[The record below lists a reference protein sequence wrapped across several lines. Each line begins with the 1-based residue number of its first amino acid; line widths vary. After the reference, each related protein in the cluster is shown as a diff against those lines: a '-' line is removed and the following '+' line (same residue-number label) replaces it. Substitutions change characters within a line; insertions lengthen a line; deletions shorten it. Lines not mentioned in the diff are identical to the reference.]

1 MKTQKIRKNVIN
13 VVIMMVVVLI
23 LAGCSS
29 GNENPLNNWQSL
41 NFFEKFFV
49 YPVGIMLKFFSSIL
63 GGYYA
68 LGILITTIIVRTI
81 GWPIYVKTND
91 MSLKMQ
97 LMQPEMNKI
106 QEKYAGRND
115 PDSQRMMQ
123 FEMAGLYK
131 KYKIGI
137 GGCLLPFLQFPI
149 FMSIFYAISK
159 IPITT
164 EWKEKLNGNFLGI
177 DLFEMANWSGKFFT
191 GQNIGII
198 ILAILVTATQIF
210 SQILMLKRQKKLQNK
225 AQDDIPEYRRAA
237 TNQQQNQMQK
247 TTQIMMYVMTGM
259 MALFVLRS
267 PAALG
272 LYWLIGNIY
281 STIQAIVNEKFSAQR
296 LIHLKEKHK
305 L

>member
-191 GQNIGII
+191 AQNIGII